1 MKCGFRAFML
11 YSFFLSSTQ
20 LNASLEDY
28 YPYELGPTSSNY
40 GNTGLLEMP
49 SARLMKEGTVKF
61 GISASYPNEYTFLTT
76 SPFSWLEAGYRYTEQ
91 KTRKYGPFIYSGN
104 QTLKDKGFDI
114 KFRVLEESF
123 YLPSVAIG
131 VRDMAGTGLF
141 SGEYIVGSKKFGH
154 LDLSVGIGW
163 GLLGA
168 DGNIRNPLT
177 SLHEG
182 FKTRSASYGTE
193 GGEFNV
199 ADWFSGERA
208 ALFGG
213 FEYSFPKQ
221 GLSLKLEY
229 DTSNPDLGISGPAM
243 EVKNRFNIGVTRSF
257 GKFLD
262 LGLSFER
269 GTQVRFSFVMKGNYA
284 EEGMVPKLETPKN
297 VIPLDAK
304 QKELVASDKEI
315 LYRSLNKSLKEES
328 LFIQGATYYGNTLD
342 VAISQQ
348 KHRSYPRAAGRTARI
363 ASALAPNDVE
373 NINIFLQN
381 GDIEFA
387 SINLDRKEFDKVL
400 NKTSSDTEL
409 LYKSSLV
416 GASGNPQYNQA
427 EFQPTIKFPAFSWSM
442 TPALRHQ
449 IGGPEAFYLGQ
460 LWWKINTTVIFRRGL
475 SLNTVFGI
483 DIYNNFAEFENP
495 SVSPLPHVRSDIQ
508 EYLLEG
514 KNNIARM
521 RLSYMWSPYK
531 DLFAK
536 VDVGLIEEMFG
547 GVGGEV
553 YYRPFESKLS
563 VGLTMHKVKQRGFKQ
578 QFKFREYETVTGH
591 LGLYY
596 DLPQGV
602 TAQVLMGKYLAG
614 DKGGTLDL
622 SRRFNSGFTLGI
634 FATKTNVSKED
645 FGEGSFDKG
654 FYFSIPI
661 DLFYPSYEPGY
672 IPFGLHPLTKD
683 GGAILNHQNSLY
695 SLFGGTSKESILR
708 DWKDLLD

>member
-1 MKCGFRAFML
+1 MKSGLRAFMPYL
-11 YSFFLSSTQ
+11 FFLFSTQ

-28 YPYELGPTSSNY
+28 YPYELSHTSSNY

-49 SARLMKEGTVKF
+49 SARFMEEGTVKF

-91 KTRKYGPFIYSGN
+91 KTRKYGPYVYSGN

-141 SGEYIVGSKKFGH
+141 SGEYIVGSKKFGN
-154 LDLSVGIGW
+154 LDLSMGIGW

-168 DGNIRNPLT
+168 DNNIRNPLI
-177 SLHEG
+177 SLREG
-182 FKTRSASYGTE
+182 FKTRSSSYSTE

-213 FEYSFPKQ
+213 LEYSFPKQ

-229 DTSNPDLGISGPAM
+229 DTSNPDLGLSGPAM
-243 EVKNRFNIGVTRSF
+243 DVKSRFNIGVTRSL
-257 GKFLD
+257 GKFVD

-269 GTQVRFSFVMKGNYA
+269 GTEVRFSFVMKGNYA

-304 QKELVASDKEI
+304 QKEQVASNKEI
-315 LYRSLNKSLKEES
+315 LYRSLNKGLQEES

-348 KHRSYPRAAGRTARI
+348 KYRSYPRAAGRTARI
-363 ASALAPNDVE
+363 ASALAPADVE

-387 SINLDRKEFDKVL
+387 SINLDRKEFDKVI
-400 NKTSSDTEL
+400 NKTSSSSEL
-409 LYKSSLV
+409 LYKSSFD
-416 GASGNPQYNQA
+416 GASGNPQYKRT

-460 LWWKINTTVIFRRGL
+460 LWWKINTTVIFTRGL

-495 SVSPLPHVRSDIQ
+495 SVSPIPHVRSDIQ

-521 RLSYMWSPYK
+521 RLSYMWSPYE
-531 DLFAK
+531 DVFAK
-536 VDVGLIEEMFG
+536 LDVGLIEEMFG

-553 YYRPFESKLS
+553 YYRPFESKFS

-614 DKGGTLDL
+614 DKGATLDL

-654 FYFSIPI
+654 FYFSIPT

-683 GGAILNHQNSLY
+683 GGALLNHQNSLY